1 MHLSQVNIIFTNI
14 GASFFETKV
23 SLNLECTVLH
33 FAKSTAGL
41 GMDFMISPWLEL
53 LFVTHFLTS
62 SRYQVLLLLAI
73 VLKGK
78 DRHTDIAQTNA
89 SFETCH
95 EKNESNSQLQ
105 NMYCHTSGYS

>member
-1 MHLSQVNIIFTNI
+1 MKGSLDSIPSPSPSVKIKLWAGKFALCVQ
-14 GASFFETKV
+14 TKHYWV
-23 SLNLECTVLH
+23 WVYNVI
-33 FAKSTAGL
+33 A
-41 GMDFMISPWLEL
+41 
-53 LFVTHFLTS
+53 THFLTS

-105 NMYCHTSGYS
+105 NMYCHTSGHN